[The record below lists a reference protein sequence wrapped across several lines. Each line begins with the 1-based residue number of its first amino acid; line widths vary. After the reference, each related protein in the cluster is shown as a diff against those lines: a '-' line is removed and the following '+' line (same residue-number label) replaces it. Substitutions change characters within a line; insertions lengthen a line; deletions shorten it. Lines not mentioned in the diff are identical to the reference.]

1 MTMLTKIEHK
11 TQKQKGHYSLIKERE
26 ENYNIPRYIV
36 NGYSEY
42 SMNH

>member
-1 MTMLTKIEHK
+1 MTKLRKIEHK
-11 TQKQKGHYSLIKERE
+11 TKAQRQHYSVIKERE